1 MSERVSFSVYLH
13 AQRNVIFGNGRRRRS
28 SDLGERNAR
37 CGTGGEGEG
46 RNLGRRR
53 RDRLL
58 NFYERLFILAK
69 FAKIATLLRSF
80 FFAIVL

>member
-1 MSERVSFSVYLH
+1 MTL
-13 AQRNVIFGNGRRRRS
+13 GRGMRGVVRGR
-28 SDLGERNAR
+28 
-37 CGTGGEGEG
+37 EGEG

-80 FFAIVL
+80 FLLSYFNFERYFQPI